1 MEIPD
6 LSKDEGLEYLNNY
19 LSDKSFMD
27 GYKASKADVLV
38 WEKLRKRPTDK
49 YENIVRWFSLISSYG
64 AERNILP
71 SSDLSIKFAQL
82 HIKDNPPGG
91 EEVLLEL
98 AWIVVSVVILSP
110 IE

>member
-49 YENIVRWFSLISSYG
+49 YENIERWFSLISSYG

-82 HIKDNPPGG
+82 QIKDNPPGG

-98 AWIVVSVVILSP
+98 ECCCYCSL
-110 IE
+110 